1 MMKRG
6 AFLSKLLIRFLDI
19 VPRQFG
25 LSDRLSFA
33 IFNLSNFI
41 PKIGSNFY
49 QDKAP
54 FYSWSSKDEECYKS
68 AFPQIHSVL
77 RKGFY
82 GHQLGRT
89 ASSVDCVLDPL
100 SSSHRH
106 ATGNTLNKISHTF
119 NQMMIL
125 HFDAVDFDAW
135 HLKWYR
141 REFGDARVHKIGEE
155 RRMQQALFR
164 QAYENGETRA
174 LFRKMFFLNKS
185 LLPTFLKRKLI
196 RRIDIPNI
204 AKIKKKWD
212 AEFD

>member
-1 MMKRG
+1 MG
-6 AFLSKLLIRFLDI
+6 HFWSKLLIKFLDI

-54 FYSWSSKDEECYKS
+54 FHAKRSWSSKNEECYKS

-77 RKGFY
+77 EKGSM
-82 GHQLGRT
+82 GINLAEQQVQLIAFWTHCRLRIGTR
-89 ASSVDCVLDPL
+89 AE
-100 SSSHRH
+100 
-106 ATGNTLNKISHTF
+106 NTLSKISHTF

-141 REFGDARVHKIGEE
+141 REFGQMREFTRLAKIEE
-155 RRMQQALFR
+155 CSRLWFR

-174 LFRKMFFLNKS
+174 LFRKMFF
-185 LLPTFLKRKLI
+185 
-196 RRIDIPNI
+196 
-204 AKIKKKWD
+204 
-212 AEFD
+212 